1 MDEGKIG
8 TLPPV
13 TVHSAEGA
21 ERNLGSPPPRTPAKA
36 NPSEGG
42 RLLHTW
48 DLTIPLSILLLAILV
63 FLVANPLYQLIK
75 FSLTSP
81 VTGRLTL
88 ANYLSA
94 FGRPRYVQALV
105 NSLELGAAA
114 SAIAAVIAVP
124 MAWGV
129 SRTNL
134 PGARVFHALVL
145 GSFLIP
151 PFIGAIGWILL
162 GGPNAGWL
170 NRAWVSVTGAAQ
182 GPLNIFSFAGL
193 AFVTALYS
201 FPLIYVFTKSALD
214 LIPTDMEEAAAI
226 LGARPAR
233 LTLGVTL
240 PLAMP
245 SILGAVLLV
254 FLEALGLYGTP
265 ALLAIP
271 AGFNVV
277 TTQLAAFFENPVRL
291 EVAAAFSMPLVGIT
305 IVLLWAQRR
314 LLRRGSYVTVG
325 GKGGARS
332 PLALGGWR
340 WVLFGYGAAVALMT
354 VVLPLAVL
362 LQTAFSKAWAQPMS
376 VANFTWDNL
385 RQILFEQQTVRD
397 ALWNTAVYSLATA
410 TACTVLGFGV
420 AYVVQRRLLP
430 WPALWSS
437 VTLAPFAVPGIV
449 LAICF
454 YAAYALPPFSLY
466 GLGTLI
472 VIAFTTRFVPIS
484 FTGAGTAIAALHPE
498 LEEAVRIAGGGR
510 GAAVGQV
517 VLPILKR
524 AIFGNWLLVFIIATR
539 ELSTAIFLSGPN
551 SRVLSV
557 LTLELSEQGQY
568 EPLAAISLLLLAMT
582 GSVALVGTALLGRD
596 FIARRA

>member
-1 MDEGKIG
+1 MSARQEQP
-8 TLPPV
+8 LPLLAAAP
-13 TVHSAEGA
+13 A
-21 ERNLGSPPPRTPAKA
+21 LPRRF
-36 NPSEGG
+36 S
-42 RLLHTW
+42 L
-48 DLTIPLSILLLAILV
+48 DLTIPVAVLLLAVLV
-63 FLVANPLYQLIK
+63 FLVGNPLYQLIK
-75 FSLTSP
+75 FSLSSP
-81 VTGRLTL
+81 VDGGLTL
-88 ANYLSA
+88 ANYLAA

-105 NSLELGAAA
+105 NSLEMAAAA
-114 SAIAAVIAVP
+114 SAIAAAIAVP
-124 MAWGV
+124 VAWGV
-129 SRTNL
+129 SRTDL

-170 NRAWVSVTGAAQ
+170 NRAWMAATGAAA
-182 GPLNIFSFAGL
+182 GPVNIFSFTGL
-193 AFVTALYS
+193 ALVTALYS
-201 FPLIYVFTKSALD
+201 FPLIYMFTKSALD
-214 LIPTDMEEAAAI
+214 MIPTDMEEAAAI

-277 TTQLAAFFENPVRL
+277 TTQLAAFFENPIRL
-291 EVAAAFSMPLVGIT
+291 EVAAAFSMPLIGIT
-305 IVLLWAQRR
+305 VLLLWLQRR

-332 PLALGGWR
+332 PLALGRWR
-340 WVLFGYGAAVALMT
+340 WVMFAYASAVALMT

-362 LQTAFSKAWAQPMS
+362 LQTAFSRAWARPMS
-376 VANFTWDNL
+376 VANFTFDNV
-385 RQILFEQQTVRD
+385 RQMLFEQATVRD
-397 ALWNTAVYSLATA
+397 ALGNTITFSLATA

-420 AYVVQRRLLP
+420 AYVTQRRLIP

-437 VTLAPFAVPGIV
+437 IVLAPFAVPGIV

-454 YAAYALPPFSLY
+454 YAAYAVPPFSLY
-466 GLGTLI
+466 GMGLLI

-484 FTGAGTAIAALHPE
+484 FTGASTAIAGLHTE

-510 GAAVGQV
+510 GTAVARV
-517 VLPILKR
+517 VLPILKK
-524 AIFGNWLLVFIIATR
+524 AIFGNWLLVFIIGTR

-557 LTLELSEQGQY
+557 LTLDLSEQGQY
-568 EPLAAISLLLLAMT
+568 EQLAAMSLLLLAMT
-582 GSVALVGTALLGRD
+582 GSVALAGTALLGRD
-596 FIARRA
+596 FMARRT